1 MKMETWPPRI
11 LAASCEACRVFVITP
26 CRASSPCAPWPFD
39 EPHGH
44 NMVALRLRIA
54 RFAGECVTGR
64 ERARRVS
71 VEGTWSLCG
80 VHIDGTYRHVEST
93 CAISRR
99 HKDGK
104 YRHVEA
110 HIGT

>member
-1 MKMETWPPRI
+1 MKMETWPPRV
-11 LAASCEACRVFVITP
+11 LAASCEASRVFVITP

-44 NMVALRLRIA
+44 NMVALRLGIA
-54 RFAGECVTGR
+54 RFARECVTGR
-64 ERARRVS
+64 ERARRGN
-71 VEGTWSLCG
+71 VEGTWSICG
-80 VHIDGTYRHVEST
+80 MHIDGTYRHVEST
-93 CAISRR
+93 WAISRR
-99 HKDGK
+99 RIDGK